1 MKKTVH
7 KPVQKPVLISHIL
20 YFDQEIYSRMDIEVG
35 IIYLGV
41 DVTYTIYGHH
51 APFRCIFSC
60 GLNGTGTC
68 SNLPCTARIDA
79 DAEEVIHLVPYIQGY
94 KKNAGDIK
102 K

>member
-1 MKKTVH
+1 MKKTVQ
-7 KPVQKPVLISHIL
+7 KPIQKPVIISHIL

-41 DVTYTIYGHH
+41 DVTYTVYGSH

-68 SNLPCTARIDA
+68 SNLPCSVRFDV
-79 DAEEVIHLVPYIQGY
+79 EVINLVPYIQGY
-94 KKNAGDIK
+94 KKNASDIK